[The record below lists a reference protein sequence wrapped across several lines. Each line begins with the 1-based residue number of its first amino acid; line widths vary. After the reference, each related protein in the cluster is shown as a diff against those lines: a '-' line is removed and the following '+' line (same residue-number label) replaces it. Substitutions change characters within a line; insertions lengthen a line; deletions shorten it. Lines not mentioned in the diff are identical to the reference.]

1 MKWRVLILLCINM
14 YKITQEPY
22 SIFSSMIAKF
32 TPIFPVFSVGR
43 NQHKFVIIQ

>member
-1 MKWRVLILLCINM
+1 MKWRVLTLLCINM

-32 TPIFPVFSVGR
+32 TPVFPVLVSDGI
-43 NQHKFVIIQ
+43 NINS